1 MRVRVRIPP
10 DGSFLSS
17 TIYEGLLRLLAA
29 GARVAGPNEVDA
41 PPNVL
46 RSAFKQVA
54 QWARDGLRLANT
66 GKNDVKYIR
75 ILLQAFNIRYE
86 DIAPRKK
93 PKKGEKEG
101 AVAKKI
107 PYGKVIDAIAS
118 SDDGWGSLKDTTL
131 RIEVDTGSR
140 AIYVS
145 ATKKDALQLP
155 VFKPDRYK
163 GIRLPEAG
171 IVTDMYQ
178 FGIGRE
184 AALVALLGMGGAHVA
199 SIGGMHYFLF
209 IDPGMAAEALSASVL
224 GRDPV
229 KLARAYLDARDA
241 GARALRDLEDAII
254 YAEAAVSR
262 LALDLAV
269 RRAMRAG
276 NISRLALRLVRV
288 DEEGNTYKIYSD
300 VPVTIAAEEAEYA
313 EVLADHLSPKTSP
326 LIWCLR
332 REAMRLR
339 MKGVQPCEEGPHAIS
354 AALWLFRYVTAG
366 SAEFLSHYVRELV
379 AAADVAEAAEKGGRA
394 AAYRRMAAS
403 LLRVM
408 R

>member
-1 MRVRVRIPP
+1 VRVKVRIPP

-29 GARVAGPNEVDA
+29 GARVTGPNELEA
-41 PPNVL
+41 PPDVL
-46 RSAFKQVA
+46 RSAFRQVA
-54 QWARDGLRLANT
+54 EWARDGLKLANT
-66 GKNDVKYIR
+66 GKNDVKYIK
-75 ILLQAFNIRYE
+75 ILLQTFNIRYE

-101 AVAKKI
+101 AVAKKL
-107 PYGKVIDAIAS
+107 PYGRVIDAIAS
-118 SDDGWGSLKDTTL
+118 SDDGWGSLRDTTL
-131 RIEVDTGSR
+131 RIEVDIKSR

-178 FGIGRE
+178 FGVGRE
-184 AALVALLGMGGAHVA
+184 AALIALLGMGGAHVA
-199 SIGGMHYFLF
+199 SIGGMHFFLF
-209 IDPGMAAEALSASVL
+209 IDPGMAAEVLTAPAL
-224 GRDPV
+224 GKDPSKV
-229 KLARAYLDARDA
+229 ARAYLDARDA
-241 GARALRDLEDAII
+241 GAKALRGLEDAIV

-262 LALDLAV
+262 LVLDLAV

-300 VPVTIAAEEAEYA
+300 VPVTIAAGEAEYA
-313 EVLADHLSPKTSP
+313 EVLADHLDPGSP
-326 LIWCLR
+326 IIRCLR
-332 REAMRLR
+332 KEAMRLR
-339 MKGVQPCEEGPHAIS
+339 VKGVQPCEEGPHVVS

-379 AAADVAEAAEKGGRA
+379 AAADIAEVAEKGGRA
-394 AAYRRMAAS
+394 ATYRRMAAS